1 MLSSDYYLDKTALV
15 TGGARGIGRAI
26 VKRFLSEGVRVVVC
40 DINRDGMDDL
50 LADESIDSAMVLP
63 VVGDI
68 RHAGEVLDQ
77 VAAAGWRIDYLVN
90 NAALSPR
97 IPSSE
102 LARDVLN
109 DILDVNVSSAF
120 ELSRMLVE
128 RSELSDGGLVIVNI
142 SSVNAW
148 LGIPEMAHYNASK
161 AALLSITR
169 TLAVEWA
176 PLGVRVNAVCP
187 GSTWTESWEEGGW
200 GEEDRARFASKNP
213 LGRFATPDE
222 IAGTV
227 LFLTG
232 PDAGF
237 ITGHGLVVDG
247 GLTASV

>member
-1 MLSSDYYLDKTALV
+1 MV

-26 VKRFLSEGVRVVVC
+26 VKRFLSEGARVVVC
-40 DINRDGMDDL
+40 DLNPDSMDDL
-50 LADESIDSAMVLP
+50 LKDEWIDNSMVLP
-63 VVGDI
+63 IVGDI
-68 RHAGEVLDQ
+68 RRAQEVLDQ
-77 VAAAGWRIDYLVN
+77 VAAAGWHIDFLVN
-90 NAALSPR
+90 NAAMAPR
-97 IPSSE
+97 IPSAE
-102 LARDVLN
+102 LSRDVLN
-109 DILDVNVSSAF
+109 EILDVNVTSAF
-120 ELSRMLVE
+120 ELCRMVVE
-128 RSELSDGGLVIVNI
+128 RKELSDGGLIIVNT

-200 GEEDRARFASKNP
+200 GAEDRARFASKNP

-222 IAGTV
+222 IAGAV

-232 PDAGF
+232 PDASY

-247 GLTASV
+247 GLTAAV

>member
-1 MLSSDYYLDKTALV
+1 LLRNDYYLDKTAMV

-40 DINRDGMDDL
+40 DVNPDGMDDL
-50 LADESIDSAMVLP
+50 LKDESIDSAMVLP
-63 VVGDI
+63 IVGDI
-68 RHAGEVLDQ
+68 RRAEEIVEQ
-77 VAAAGWRIDYLVN
+77 VAAAGWRVDYLVN
-90 NAALSPR
+90 NAALAPR

-102 LARDVLN
+102 LSREVLN
-109 DILDVNVSSAF
+109 DILDVNVTSAF
-120 ELSRMLVE
+120 ELSRILVE
-128 RSELSDGGLVIVNI
+128 RTELTNGGLIIVNI

-200 GEEDRARFASKNP
+200 GAEDRARFASKNP

-222 IAGTV
+222 IAGAV

-232 PDAGF
+232 PDASF
-237 ITGHGLVVDG
+237 ITGHGLVADG
-247 GLTASV
+247 GLTAAV